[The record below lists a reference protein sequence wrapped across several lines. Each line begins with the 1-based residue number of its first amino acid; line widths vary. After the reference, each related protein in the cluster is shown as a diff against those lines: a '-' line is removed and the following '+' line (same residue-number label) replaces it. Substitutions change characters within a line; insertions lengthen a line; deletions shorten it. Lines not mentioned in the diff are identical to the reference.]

1 MIITVKALLVIY
13 GGDNMDKEQG
23 IKSGYLHNDF
33 KFFHLRDKKNIQ
45 FEHHYHDFNK
55 IIIFIFGDVIYNIEG
70 KSYKLKPWDVLLVPS
85 NQVHKPI
92 IEPEEEYER
101 IVIWINDAFLEEHGN
116 AENDLMTCFNIA
128 RENRQLV
135 RLGQN
140 SLNLIKSILGR
151 IELELKNN
159 QFGAG
164 VLGNALFVQFMVY
177 INRLQLKPDKQVE
190 NIEVQFD
197 EHIQQVIE
205 YINSNLELDLSIAT
219 LSARFYINKYY
230 LMHKFKA
237 NTGYSIHSYVN
248 NKRMQ
253 KCATSIKAGTSPA
266 EAASECGFNDYSS
279 FVRAFSKMF
288 GVSPR
293 NYYKASRIASDK
305 IFQIE
310 G

>member
-1 MIITVKALLVIY
+1 
-13 GGDNMDKEQG
+13 MDKEQG
-23 IKSGYLHNDF
+23 IKRGYLHNDF

-55 IIIFIFGDVIYNIEG
+55 IIIFISGNVIYNIEG
-70 KSYKLKPWDVLLVPS
+70 KSYKLRPWDILFVPS

-92 IEPEEEYER
+92 IETEEEYER
-101 IVIWINDAFLEEHGN
+101 IVIWINNDFLEEHGN
-116 AENDLMTCFNIA
+116 AENNLLTCFNMA
-128 RENRQLV
+128 RENRYLI

-140 SLNLIKSILGR
+140 SFNSIKHILVN
-151 IELELKNN
+151 IEQELKNN

-164 VLGNALFVQFMVY
+164 ILGNALFVQFIVY
-177 INRLQLKPDKQVE
+177 INRLQMKPDKHVD
-190 NIEVQFD
+190 NIEVEFD
-197 EHIQQVIE
+197 EQIQRVIQH
-205 YINSNLELDLSIAT
+205 INSNLELDLSIAA
-219 LSARFYINKYY
+219 LSAKFYINKYH

-253 KCATSIKAGTSPA
+253 KCATSIKTGTSPA
-266 EAASECGFNDYSS
+266 EVANKCGFNDYSS
-279 FVRAFSKMF
+279 FVRSFSKVF

-293 NYYKASRIASDK
+293 KYYKASIIQNESL
-305 IFQIE
+305 FQIE

>member
-1 MIITVKALLVIY
+1 MNK
-13 GGDNMDKEQG
+13 KQG
-23 IKSGYLHNDF
+23 IKKGYLHNDF

-55 IIIFIFGDVIYNIEG
+55 IIIFILGDVVYNIEG
-70 KSYKLKPWDVLLVPS
+70 KSYKLRPWDILFVPN

-116 AENDLMTCFNIA
+116 AENNLLTCFNIA
-128 RENRQLV
+128 RENRHLV

-140 SLNLIKSILGR
+140 SLNSIKSILAR
-151 IELELKNN
+151 IELEIKNK
-159 QFGAG
+159 QFGAD
-164 VLGNALFVQFMVY
+164 VLENALFVQFMVY
-177 INRLQLKPDKQVE
+177 INRLQLKPDKHVD
-190 NIEVQFD
+190 NIEVEFD
-197 EHIQQVIE
+197 EQIQQVIQ
-205 YINSNLELDLSIAT
+205 YINSNLELDLSIAALAT
-219 LSARFYINKYY
+219 RFYINKYY
-230 LMHKFKA
+230 LMHKFKD
-237 NTGYSIHSYVN
+237 NTGYSIHNYVN

-253 KCATSIKAGTSPA
+253 KCATSIKAGTSPS
-266 EAASECGFNDYSS
+266 EAANECGFNDYSS

-293 NYYKASRIASDK
+293 KYYKASLTSENK
-305 IFQIE
+305 LFQVE

>member
-1 MIITVKALLVIY
+1 
-13 GGDNMDKEQG
+13 MDIEQG
-23 IKSGYLHNDF
+23 IKKGYLHNDF

-55 IIIFIFGDVIYNIEG
+55 IIIFIFGDVNYNIEG
-70 KSYKLKPWDVLLVPS
+70 KSYKLRPWDILFVPS

-92 IEPEEEYER
+92 IAPDQEYER
-101 IVIWINDAFLEEHGN
+101 IVIWINNAFLEEHGN
-116 AENDLMTCFNIA
+116 AENNLLTCFNIA
-128 RENRQLV
+128 RENRHLV
-135 RLGQN
+135 RLGQS
-140 SLNLIKSILGR
+140 SLISIKHILVN
-151 IELELKNN
+151 IERELKNK

-164 VLGNALFVQFMVY
+164 ILGNALFVQFMVY
-177 INRLQLKPDKQVE
+177 INRLHMKPDKHVE
-190 NIEVQFD
+190 NIEVEFD
-197 EHIQQVIE
+197 EQIQQVIQ
-205 YINSNLELDLSIAT
+205 YINSNLELDLSIAELAT
-219 LSARFYINKYY
+219 RFYINKYY
-230 LMHKFKA
+230 LMHKFKT

-253 KCATSIKAGTSPA
+253 KCAAFIKAGKSPS

-293 NYYKASRIASDK
+293 KYYKASIVPSDK
-305 IFQIE
+305 QFQVE